1 MKRIMMLLIC
11 CLLCLPLP
19 RAMAENITLLASG
32 PMGEIRDICGQEGDW
47 YLLSGQGVYRWTGP
61 GAEPEQMIDLS
72 LSQSRG
78 LSPWTP
84 TNAAER
90 AWWEKGL
97 SRIFLLD
104 GQLMGLHDY
113 TGQVSLIREGETVP
127 YAQLSEEQYFTM
139 EEDELVAKEMVG
151 FAAQGDTLYMA
162 FRGFS
167 IREGEITELYAWKP
181 GDEAMTLLDAPGLAA
196 IFPGDDGCLLAR
208 LREDRTI
215 RVYDPQAQA
224 YGEILW
230 TEGEDFSSGYV
241 WDGETLCFTDWEGA
255 VRIVSGGKAEAKA
268 YLPVTF
274 ALVDRALLLPSG
286 EYLAIHGGKLF
297 VRALAE
303 GEAERVTLNIIGWVD
318 DNLLTGF
325 AAEHP
330 EIAVS
335 SAYAFADLETVQ
347 RSIVTGDSDVDLY
360 MVNSNYA
367 YDAIREKGYAAPLGG
382 SETLTARVQAMYPAI
397 RDILFHH
404 GELVAYPRSMMMN
417 SWFVNETKWEALGL
431 GEVPR
436 TWEELTDFLA
446 LWESDYAEL
455 YPELRPLN
463 TGGGFRHFVALL
475 VRQYLLEN
483 EVEGELVSFDSQA
496 LRQALTLLWE
506 HRDLYWEREGEFE
519 FLIEPYA
526 VGYGV
531 SWLGEDKA
539 VSILPPAISEDSP
552 RRVAATLELFVLSPL
567 SKHPEEAMAFLEYYA
582 QHVDVSWQYALSPQD
597 NVPLRWDFYEATQR
611 ESLARIDALTGML
624 DTLEAADKRETEEL
638 IEAERLHMARR
649 EEESWDVSQES
660 IDVYQKIA
668 SHLIIPL
675 HSVYTGDTIRATDQ
689 VIDQAVALFADGQC
703 EVDQF
708 IRLLNEKANMVF
720 QEGL

>member
-1 MKRIMMLLIC
+1 MKRLLVLLC
-11 CLLCLPLP
+11 CLMCLLSW
-19 RAMAENITLLASG
+19 AAAEDLTILASG
-32 PMGEIRDICGQEGDW
+32 PAGDIRDICGEEGNW
-47 YLLSGQGVYRWTGP
+47 YLLTGQGVYRWAGP
-61 GAEPEQMIDLS
+61 GAEPEQMVDLS
-72 LSQSRG
+72 LSQRHG
-78 LSPWTP
+78 LSPWAP
-84 TNAAER
+84 TSAAER
-90 AWWEKGL
+90 GWWEKGL

-113 TGQVSLIREGETVP
+113 TGQVSLIRDGEAVP
-127 YAQLSEEQYFTM
+127 YARLPEEQFFTM
-139 EEDELVAKEMVG
+139 EEDELVAREIVG
-151 FAAQGDTLYMA
+151 FAAQGDALYLA
-162 FRGFS
+162 FSGFS
-167 IREGEITELYAWKP
+167 IREGEVTELYAWKP
-181 GDEAMTLLDAPGLAA
+181 GDEAMTRLDAPGLKT
-196 IFPGDDGCLLAR
+196 IFPGDNGCLLAR

-215 RVYDPQAQA
+215 RVYDPQEQA

-241 WDGETLCFTDWEGA
+241 WDAQADTLTFTDWEGA
-255 VRIVSGGKAEAKA
+255 VRVVSGGKAQAKA

-274 ALVDRALLLPSG
+274 ALVDRALSLPSG
-286 EYLAIHGGKLF
+286 AYLAVHGGKLF

-303 GEAERVTLNIIGWVD
+303 GEAERVALKIIGWVD

-347 RSIVTGDSDVDLY
+347 RSIVTGDSDVDVY

-367 YDAIREKGYAAPLGG
+367 YSAICEKGYAAPLGG
-382 SETLTARVQAMYPAI
+382 SETLTARAQAMYPAI

-436 TWEELTDFLA
+436 TWAGLVDFLA
-446 LWESDYAEL
+446 LWESDYAEA
-455 YPELRPLN
+455 YSDIRPLN
-463 TGGGFRHFVALL
+463 TGGGFRHFVALC

-483 EVEGELVSFDSQA
+483 EVEGELVSFDSEA
-496 LRQALTLLWE
+496 LRQVLTLLWE
-506 HRDLYWEREGEFE
+506 HRDLLEERPAECEY
-519 FLIEPYA
+519 LLEPYQ
-526 VGYGV
+526 VGYGT

-552 RRVAATLELFVLSPL
+552 RRVAATLELFVLNPL

-582 QHVDVSWQYALSPQD
+582 QQVDASWQYALSPEN
-597 NVPLRWDFYEATQR
+597 NVPLRGEGYEAMQN
-611 ESLARIDALTGML
+611 ESLARIDALTSML
-624 DTLEAADKRETEEL
+624 DTLEAADRRETEEL
-638 IEAERLHMARR
+638 IEAERLRMARR
-649 EEESWDVSQES
+649 EEESWSVSQES
-660 IDVYQKIA
+660 IEIYQAIA
-668 SHLIIPL
+668 ANLAIPL

-689 VIDQAVALFADGQC
+689 VIDQAVALFSDGQC

-708 IRLLNEKANMVF
+708 IKLLNEKANMVF